1 MCEHVSN
8 LYVTFLFWSFIHI
21 TSLQEYINLYT
32 DEWIK
37 KNIVYM

>member
-1 MCEHVSN
+1 MCEHISN
-8 LYVTFLFWSFIHI
+8 LYVIFLFWSFIHI